1 MNNATQTCGHLASK
15 PRKSLVQ
22 YIFSKLAVWR
32 KNYRTR
38 RHLSELPHHLLDDIG
53 YNETEV
59 QRKFRNHFGVI
70 DHRPK

>member
-38 RHLSELPHHLLDDIG
+38 RHLSELPPQD
-53 YNETEV
+53 
-59 QRKFRNHFGVI
+59 RKSVV
-70 DHRPK
+70 

>member
-15 PRKSLVQ
+15 PRKSLVR

-59 QRKFRNHFGVI
+59 QKEIQKPFWR
-70 DHRPK
+70 D